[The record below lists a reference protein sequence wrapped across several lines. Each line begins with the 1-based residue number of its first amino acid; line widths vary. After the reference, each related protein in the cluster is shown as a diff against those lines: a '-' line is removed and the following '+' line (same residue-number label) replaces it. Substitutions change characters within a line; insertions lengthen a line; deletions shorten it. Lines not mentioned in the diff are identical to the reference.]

1 MKLKKKGILLA
12 AGSGS
17 RLLPA
22 SRSIS
27 KHLLPVYDKPM
38 IYYPLSVL
46 MLAGIRTIQ
55 IIVNARDLESFRTM
69 LGNGAKFGIDIS
81 YKIQD
86 EPKGIG
92 HALQISKDF
101 INSRGI
107 FLILGDNIFYGQG
120 FVEKLQKVIK
130 SPRSSLFCYQVKN
143 PEDFGVVELDHKN
156 KILDIAEKPTEAM
169 SNWVATGLYSFDE
182 NISEIVS
189 EIKPSARNEIEI
201 TDVNKA
207 YLNEDL
213 LDAEFLGRG
222 LAWLD
227 AGSPNSLLEASLFV
241 KTIEERQGLKIA
253 CLEEIAYAN
262 GWIEEQE
269 IKTAIDFHKNSS
281 YGEYLVSLFD

>member
-1 MKLKKKGILLA
+1 
-12 AGSGS
+12 
-17 RLLPA
+17 
-22 SRSIS
+22 
-27 KHLLPVYDKPM
+27 
-38 IYYPLSVL
+38 
-46 MLAGIRTIQ
+46 
-55 IIVNARDLESFRTM
+55 
-69 LGNGAKFGIDIS
+69 
-81 YKIQD
+81 
-86 EPKGIG
+86 
-92 HALQISKDF
+92 
-101 INSRGI
+101 
-107 FLILGDNIFYGQG
+107 
-120 FVEKLQKVIK
+120 
-130 SPRSSLFCYQVKN
+130 
-143 PEDFGVVELDHKN
+143 
-156 KILDIAEKPTEAM
+156 M

-189 EIKPSARNEIEI
+189 KIKPSARNEIEI

-281 YGEYLVSLFD
+281 YGEYLLSLFD

>member
-86 EPKGIG
+86 EGGAKCY
-92 HALQISKDF
+92 HKC
-101 INSRGI
+101 
-107 FLILGDNIFYGQG
+107 
-120 FVEKLQKVIK
+120 
-130 SPRSSLFCYQVKN
+130 RS
-143 PEDFGVVELDHKN
+143 
-156 KILDIAEKPTEAM
+156 
-169 SNWVATGLYSFDE
+169 
-182 NISEIVS
+182 
-189 EIKPSARNEIEI
+189 
-201 TDVNKA
+201 
-207 YLNEDL
+207 
-213 LDAEFLGRG
+213 
-222 LAWLD
+222 
-227 AGSPNSLLEASLFV
+227 
-241 KTIEERQGLKIA
+241 
-253 CLEEIAYAN
+253 
-262 GWIEEQE
+262 
-269 IKTAIDFHKNSS
+269 
-281 YGEYLVSLFD
+281 